1 MHRFLG
7 VDASSGLVVANKD
20 VVLED
25 ELFKLIPRCADGQGG
40 GGGGGGGGGARLEP
54 AARLRVGCR
63 TLEEREALIRLQARE
78 RARRYARIQPTKLS
92 L

>member
-20 VVLED
+20 VLLEE
-25 ELFKLIPRCADGQGG
+25 ELFKLIPRCADGQ
-40 GGGGGGGGGARLEP
+40 GGGGGGGGARLEP